1 MKFLVVLI
9 VFTAVFSVRS
19 QCTLNGLVTDEG
31 TRTAVIGARI
41 SLISPNGAIKKAATN
56 SEGKFSFTNLEKG
69 RYTVQISMISFD
81 TIRENVN
88 IDKPVVNQS
97 YTLGG
102 SKELDEIRL
111 ISNLVKDNQ
120 NVPVAITKISLQKI
134 SEELASRDLPMLLN
148 GTAGVYATQTG
159 GGDGDSRIN
168 VRGFD
173 QRNVGVMIDGVPVND
188 MENGAVYWSN
198 WFGLDA
204 ITTQMQVQR
213 GLGAT
218 KIAMPSI
225 GGTINIITQGIGN
238 KKGGS
243 VKQEY
248 GSGGLLRTTASYN
261 TGMTKSGWGL
271 TVSGSYKQSN
281 GWVFGTPSQGYFGYL
296 KISKNL
302 KSHLLTLSS
311 FAAPQQHGQRS
322 YNQAIQYFDTDMAR
336 KLNVPIDSNQQFF
349 DMGIRFNQHWGY
361 RTGENGNKNV
371 FNERKNFYSKPQ
383 ITLKDFWKV
392 NKKLSISNMAYMSI
406 GRGGGTSIYNSS
418 ALLRDSTG
426 LIDWDKIE
434 QENKINSLFGT
445 PNIDPI
451 YSSTEI
457 KSSQILLSSINN
469 HFWVGYLGQFNY
481 NLTKQIEFSGGID
494 VRYYEGRHY
503 QRIED
508 LLGGDYFVDKLDKN
522 AASPMKRVGD
532 KVAKNTFNSD
542 RDGNVKWGGA
552 FGQMEYT
559 GEKWSYF
566 INLSGIV
573 NGYQGVDYFKKRK
586 LVLPDTV
593 LYIGYSEQGINWKAD
608 TINYNGVLYTV
619 SHPGLE
625 YQKTNWK
632 YLPGF
637 TLKGG
642 VSYSIKKGTTAYLN
656 LGLLNRTPQ
665 FSNVIDNNTN
675 TFFGE
680 IVNEKIYA
688 AEGGL
693 NYALKNFGINFNA
706 YFTNWKNKPFPY
718 GVQVPDPQDP
728 TEFIRININGMDAV
742 HMGGEV
748 DIAYNFSKKLSAEL
762 MFSLGNWYWNSSKTI
777 FIPQYDSLEFSF
789 DAKGVHVGDAA
800 QTALAASLRYEP
812 FKNFYAKVQAQYFD
826 RYYANFDPFS
836 LQGANGGR
844 ESWQMPSYYLINLFA
859 GYRHPLK
866 NMTLVTGGTV
876 TNILNS
882 TFISDATNNA
892 NDIYDNFNAQSA
904 TVMFGQGLRF
914 NLSIALQF

>member
-1 MKFLVVLI
+1 MG
-9 VFTAVFSVRS
+9 T
-19 QCTLNGLVTDEG
+19 VTDDV
-31 TRTAVIGARI
+31 TRQSVVGARV
-41 SLISPNGAIKKAATN
+41 SLISSDGSVKKAGTDT
-56 SEGKFSFTNLEKG
+56 EGKFSFNGLAKG
-69 RYTVQISMISFD
+69 KYTIQIAMISFD
-81 TIRENVN
+81 TIRENV
-88 IDKPVVNQS
+88 IVDKPLVKISFV
-97 YTLGG
+97 LGG

-111 ISNLVKDNQ
+111 ISNLVKENQ
-120 NVPVAITKISLQKI
+120 NVPVALTKISLQKI
-134 SEELASRDLPMLLN
+134 TEELASRDLPMLLN
-148 GTAGVYATQTG
+148 GTAGVYATQQG
-159 GGDGDSRIN
+159 GGDGDARIN

-204 ITTQMQVQR
+204 ITSQMQVQR

-238 KKGGS
+238 KKGGM

-248 GSGGLLRTTASYN
+248 GTGDFFRTVASYN

-271 TVSGSYKQSN
+271 TLSGSYKQSN
-281 GWVFGTPSQGYFGYL
+281 GWVFGTPSQGYFGYG
-296 KISKNL
+296 KISKSI
-302 KSHLLTLSS
+302 KSHLITLSA
-311 FAAPQQHGQRS
+311 FAAPQWHGQRS
-322 YNQAIQYFDTDMAR
+322 FSQAIQYFSEDKAREVGVAVDTN
-336 KLNVPIDSNQQFF
+336 LQFY

-361 RTGENGNKNV
+361 RTDAYGNKYV

-392 NKKLSISNMAYMSI
+392 NKKLSISNMGYMSI
-406 GRGGGTSIYNSS
+406 GRGGGTSIFNSG
-418 ALLRDSTG
+418 ALLRDSLG
-426 LIDWDKIE
+426 LIDWDQIE
-434 QENKINSLFGT
+434 QENKVNSLFGT

-451 YSSTEI
+451 YSATEI
-457 KSSQILLSSINN
+457 KSSQVLLASINN

-481 NLTKQIEFSGGID
+481 SYSKKIEFSGGID
-494 VRYYEGRHY
+494 FRYYEGRHY
-503 QRIED
+503 QRIQD

-522 AASPMKRVGD
+522 AYSPMKRVGD

-542 RDGNVKWGGA
+542 RDGNVQWSGA

-559 GEKWSYF
+559 GDKWSYF
-566 INLSGIV
+566 INVSGIV
-573 NGYQGVDYFKKRK
+573 NGYQGVDYFKKKK

-593 LYIGYSEQGINWKAD
+593 LYIGYSDQGVNWEAD
-608 TINYNGVLYTV
+608 SITYNGQTYTV
-619 SHPGLE
+619 NSPGLE
-625 YQKTNWK
+625 YQKTEWK

-637 TLKGG
+637 TFKGG
-642 VSYSIKKGTTAYLN
+642 ASYAIDKGTNAYLN
-656 LGLLNRTPQ
+656 LGILNRTPQ

-688 AEGGL
+688 VEGGL

-728 TEFIRININGMDAV
+728 TEFIRVNINGMDAI

-748 DIAYNFSKKLSAEL
+748 DVAYNFSKKLSAEL
-762 MFSLGNWYWNSSKTI
+762 MFSLGNWFWNSSKTI

-812 FKNFYAKVQAQYFD
+812 FKNFYVKVQAQYFD

-844 ESWQMPSYYLINLFA
+844 ESWEMPSYYLINLFA

-866 NMTLVTGGTV
+866 NMTLVTGGTI
-876 TNILNS
+876 TNVLNS

-892 NDIYDNFNAQSA
+892 NDIYDNFDAQSA

-914 NLSIALQF
+914 NLSLALQF

>member
-1 MKFLVVLI
+1 MKYIFIFVISCL
-9 VFTAVFSVRS
+9 A
-19 QCTLNGLVTDEG
+19 CTLFGQSTFMGTVTDDV
-31 TRTAVIGARI
+31 TRQSVVGARV
-41 SLISPNGAIKKAATN
+41 SLISSDGTVKKTG
-56 SEGKFSFTNLEKG
+56 SDTEGKFSFIGLSKG
-69 RYTVQISMISFD
+69 KYTVQIAMISFD
-81 TIRENVN
+81 TIRENV
-88 IDKPVVNQS
+88 IVDKPLIKMSFV
-97 YTLGG
+97 LGG

-120 NVPVAITKISLQKI
+120 NVPVALTKISLQKI
-134 SEELASRDLPMLLN
+134 TEELASRDLPMLLN

-159 GGDGDSRIN
+159 GGDGDARIN

-204 ITTQMQVQR
+204 ITSQMQVQR

-238 KKGGS
+238 KKGGM

-248 GSGGLLRTTASYN
+248 GTGDFFRTVASYN

-271 TVSGSYKQSN
+271 TLSGSYKQSN
-281 GWVFGTPSQGYFGYL
+281 GWVFGTPSQGYFGYA
-296 KISKNL
+296 KISKSI
-302 KSHLLTLSS
+302 KSHLITLSA
-311 FAAPQQHGQRS
+311 FAAPQWHGQRS
-322 YNQAIQYFDTDMAR
+322 FNQAIQYFDTDLAR

-349 DMGIRFNQHWGY
+349 NMGIRFNQHWGY
-361 RTGENGNKNV
+361 RTDVNGNKYV

-392 NKKLSISNMAYMSI
+392 NKKLSISNMGYMSI
-406 GRGGGTSIYNSS
+406 GRGGGTSIFNSG
-418 ALLRDSTG
+418 ALLRDSLG
-426 LIDWDKIE
+426 LIDWDQIE
-434 QENKINSLFGT
+434 QENKVNSLFGT
-445 PNIDPI
+445 PNIDLN
-451 YSSTEI
+451 YSATEI
-457 KSSQILLSSINN
+457 KSSQVLLASINN

-481 NLTKQIEFSGGID
+481 SYSKKIEFSGGID
-494 VRYYEGRHY
+494 FRYYEGRHY
-503 QRIED
+503 QRIQD

-522 AASPMKRVGD
+522 ADSPMKRVGD
-532 KVAKNTFNSD
+532 KVAKNTYNSD
-542 RDGNVKWGGA
+542 RDGNVQWSGA

-559 GEKWSYF
+559 GDKWSYF
-566 INLSGIV
+566 INVSGIV
-573 NGYQGVDYFKKRK
+573 NGYQGVDYFKKKK

-593 LYIGYSEQGINWKAD
+593 LYIGYGDQGINWVAD
-608 TINYNGVLYTV
+608 SITYKGQTYTV
-619 SHPGLE
+619 NSPGLE
-625 YQKTNWK
+625 YQKTEWK

-637 TLKGG
+637 TFKGG
-642 VSYSIKKGTTAYLN
+642 ASYAFDKGTNAYLN
-656 LGLLNRTPQ
+656 LGILNRTPQ

-688 AEGGL
+688 VEGGL
-693 NYALKNFGINFNA
+693 NFALKNFGINFNA

-718 GVQVPDPQDP
+718 GVEVPDPQDP
-728 TEFIRININGMDAV
+728 TEFIRVNINGMDAV

-777 FIPQYDSLEFSF
+777 FIPQYDSLEVSF
-789 DAKGVHVGDAA
+789 DARGVHVGDAA
-800 QTALAASLRYEP
+800 QTALSASMRYEP
-812 FKNFYAKVQAQYFD
+812 FKNFYVKVQAQYFD
-826 RYYANFDPFS
+826 RYYANFDPFT
-836 LQGANGGR
+836 LKGANGGR
-844 ESWQMPSYYLINLFA
+844 ESWEMPSYYLINLFA

-866 NMTLVTGGTV
+866 NMTLVTGGTI
-876 TNILNS
+876 TNVLNS

-892 NDIYDNFNAQSA
+892 NDIYDNFDAQSA

-914 NLSIALQF
+914 NLSLALQF